1 VTTLVIPG
9 LNDTDEELRATA
21 AWLAQV
27 NPEIPWHLSAFHPDY
42 QTLNRPRT
50 PNATLERAYAI
61 GKAAG
66 LRYIYLGNVSS
77 PAHEGTFCPACDTPL
92 VRRYGYNTRA
102 YWKTPGVCP
111 TCNTR
116 IPGIWS

>member
-1 VTTLVIPG
+1 M
-9 LNDTDEELRATA
+9 
-21 AWLAQV
+21 
-27 NPEIPWHLSAFHPDY
+27 SAFHPDY
-42 QTLNRPRT
+42 QMLNRSRT

-66 LRYIYLGNVSS
+66 LRYIYLGNVLDSK
-77 PAHEGTFCPACDTPL
+77 HESTVCPACDTVL
-92 VRRYGYNTRA
+92 VQRYGYNTREH
-102 YWKTPGVCP
+102 WTTPGVCP